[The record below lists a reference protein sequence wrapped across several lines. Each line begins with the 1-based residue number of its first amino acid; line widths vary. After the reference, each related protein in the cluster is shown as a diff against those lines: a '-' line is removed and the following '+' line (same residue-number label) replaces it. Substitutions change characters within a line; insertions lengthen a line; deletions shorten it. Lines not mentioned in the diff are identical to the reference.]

1 MNLMCRPELLENLKG
16 NEKVKIIANAEIQ
29 ELKGSEYLDYAVVKV
44 NDEIKEY
51 PVQYAFMYLGTKIP
65 WNFTESLHSLMKR
78 DILLQM
84 SL

>member
-1 MNLMCRPELLENLKG
+1 MENLKG

-29 ELKGSEYLDYAVVKV
+29 KLKGSEYLDYAVVKV

-51 PVQYAFMYLGTKIP
+51 PVQYAFMYLGTRKTP